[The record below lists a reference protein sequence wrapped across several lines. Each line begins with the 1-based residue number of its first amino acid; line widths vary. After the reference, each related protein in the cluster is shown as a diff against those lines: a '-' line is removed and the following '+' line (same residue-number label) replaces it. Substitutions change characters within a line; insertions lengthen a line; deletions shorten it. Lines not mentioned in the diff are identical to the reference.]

1 MRKIR
6 FGPRSFVKLVYPDGL
21 CCCLCGDELFDD
33 KDFCSDCEPPVLSHV
48 CRVCG
53 RALPDESGREYCD
66 GCLNGQRGLLFN
78 AARAPYSYADERVK
92 HLIWNLKYN
101 DATYLAEVLA
111 KPMVEVLRKQDWEV
125 DVITYVP
132 MHPRKQRMRAYN
144 QAQLLARE
152 VGRLTGLPVE
162 TLLSK
167 LVYSKKSATK
177 LGRADRVKLL
187 EGSFGLTGQNVRGK
201 SVLLVDDVMTSS
213 TTVNECS
220 KMLRLAKAAKVYVL
234 TVATSLGEKLITYD
248 PNDKSLDPYDEF
260 DE

>member
-33 KDFCSDCEPPVLSHV
+33 KDFCAECEPPVLSHV

-125 DVITYVP
+125 DVNSVCEHTI
-132 MHPRKQRMRAYN
+132 RRN
-144 QAQLLARE
+144 FW
-152 VGRLTGLPVE
+152 
-162 TLLSK
+162 
-167 LVYSKKSATK
+167 
-177 LGRADRVKLL
+177 RVKSD
-187 EGSFGLTGQNVRGK
+187 GSRGFRWK
-201 SVLLVDDVMTSS
+201 R
-213 TTVNECS
+213 CC
-220 KMLRLAKAAKVYVL
+220 
-234 TVATSLGEKLITYD
+234 
-248 PNDKSLDPYDEF
+248 PNWSIPKSLRPNSGEPI
-260 DE
+260 E